1 MRMYFNFMKSALH
14 ILLIEDSS
22 QDACLIEQELTDA
35 TIPFRLTMIES
46 ESQLR
51 RELVIDQPDLILSD
65 HNLPSFDG
73 FTALQIVREQFPRMP
88 FIFVSGS
95 NDQQMVLDMFDRG
108 ATDYVFKG
116 DINDLR
122 LAVHRAVDDCREI
135 PAAESESKS
144 ASTAPSDA
152 AASGQ
157 LIFCPKCFKAWDEDG
172 REACL
177 TDYAKSHVE
186 TSVLRQICMK
196 CGEPRRFR

>member
-1 MRMYFNFMKSALH
+1 MKSALH

-22 QDACLIEQELTDA
+22 HDACLIEQELTDA

-51 RELVIDQPDLILSD
+51 RELLIDRPDLILSD

-73 FTALQIVREQFPRMP
+73 FTALQIVRKQFPRMP

-95 NDQQMVLDMFDRG
+95 NDQQMVMDMFDCG

-122 LAVHRAVDDCREI
+122 LAVYRAVDDCRVI
-135 PAAESESKS
+135 PAAESESMPGS
-144 ASTAPSDA
+144 AAPSDA
-152 AASGQ
+152 ATGPGQ
-157 LIFCPKCFKAWDEDG
+157 LIFCPKCLKAWDENG
-172 REACL
+172 RETCL
-177 TDYAKSHVE
+177 EDYAKAHVE
-186 TSVLRQICMK
+186 TSVLRQVCMK
-196 CGEPRRFR
+196 CGEPRRF